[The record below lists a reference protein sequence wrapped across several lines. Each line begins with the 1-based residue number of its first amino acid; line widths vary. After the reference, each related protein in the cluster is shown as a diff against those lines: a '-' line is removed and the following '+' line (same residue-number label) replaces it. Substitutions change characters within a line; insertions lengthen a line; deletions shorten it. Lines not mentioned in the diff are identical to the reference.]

1 MYRPRLLSTTAE
13 RVNNGP
19 TEVGM
24 RTSVYGGAVLAGIA
38 LLSGSASRISG
49 QEPQSEPA
57 LVEVAEGTDLYIVE
71 LASPP
76 TADGTSLAQTRGEK
90 AAFRRDAANAG
101 VRFLERYA
109 YDGVFNGLSIR
120 TGSTRSQLARLAGV
134 KAVYPV
140 LEVAL
145 PDVEPGESPELFSA
159 LSLTGADAAQNELG
173 LTGAGVRVAVM
184 DTGLDYHHPAL
195 GGCFGPGCR
204 VVVGHDF
211 VGDAFNASDT
221 AATIPV
227 NPVPVPDNDPDDCQ
241 GHGTHVSG
249 IVGANDGATGL
260 KGVAPG
266 VTFGAYRVFGCD
278 GNTTSDVM
286 LAAMDRI
293 LADGADVLNMS
304 IGASFQWPQYP
315 TAQASDRLVRK
326 GVVVVASAGNSGANG
341 LYSLSA
347 PSVGEKVISVASFD
361 NIQTRARVFTI
372 SDDNRPI
379 SFNQATAA
387 PPAPGEG
394 SALMARTGTAT
405 SAADACDPLPV
416 GSLAGRIALIRR
428 GTCGFFVKATN
439 AQIAGAVAV
448 VIYNNVAGRQSITVA
463 GTPAVTIPVVSISD
477 TDGVLINNRL
487 ASGPVTLTWTHDVS
501 VTPFATGNTISG
513 FSSYGTSPN
522 LSLKPDVGAPG
533 GQIWSTYPLEKG
545 GFFNNSGTSMASPHV
560 AGAVA
565 LLLESRPHT
574 SPAAVRTLLQN
585 TALPKNW
592 FGNPLLGFLDNVHR
606 QGAGMVQIEDA
617 IRATTLVEPSRLA
630 LGESEG
636 GPATRELAL
645 RNDAPSAVTYE
656 LSHQAALATGP
667 NTFAPAFFNAP
678 AVVTFSAPSVTVPA
692 GGSATV
698 SVTIAP
704 NAGLAN
710 RSLYGGYVV
719 LTPVGGGQV
728 LRVPFSGFKGDYQA
742 IRALEPTRCGYPLLA
757 RVGGSTSCPGGPPAL
772 TLNGFTSQP
781 AGASYTMVATDIPV
795 ILLHLDHQVRRLRFD
810 VTEVATGKS
819 WHRALEDNYFGR
831 SSGATTFFAIGWD
844 GTTQAGR
851 KTYVVPNGQ
860 YQITVSVIKALGDD
874 NNPAHV
880 ESWVSPTITI
890 ARPPSPTP

>member
-1 MYRPRLLSTTAE
+1 L
-13 RVNNGP
+13 
-19 TEVGM
+19 
-24 RTSVYGGAVLAGIA
+24 GAALAGVA
-38 LLSGSASRISG
+38 LLSGMSIGISG
-49 QEPQSEPA
+49 QEPQGAQA
-57 LVEVAEGTDLYIVE
+57 LVEVAEGTNLYIVE

-76 TADGTSLAQTRGEK
+76 TADGTSLSQTRAEK
-90 AAFRRDAANAG
+90 AAFRRDAATVG
-101 VRFLERYA
+101 VKFQERYA

-120 TGSTRSQLARLAGV
+120 TGSTRSNLARVAGV

-140 LEVAL
+140 LDVAL
-145 PDVEPGESPELFSA
+145 PDMQPAESPELFSA
-159 LSLTGADAAQNELG
+159 LGLTGADAAQNELG
-173 LTGAGVRVAVM
+173 LTGTGVRVAVM

-221 AATIPV
+221 AASIPV
-227 NPVPVPDNDPDDCQ
+227 NPVPVPDADPDDCQ

-361 NIQTRARVFTI
+361 NTESRARVFTI

-387 PPAPGEG
+387 PPAPSEG
-394 SALMARTGTAT
+394 STLMARTGTAT
-405 SAADACDPLPV
+405 SAADACDPLAA

-439 AQIAGAVAV
+439 AQNAGAVGV

-487 ASGPVTLTWTHDVS
+487 AAGPVTLTWTSNVS
-501 VTPFATGNTISG
+501 VTPVATGNTVSG
-513 FSSYGTSPN
+513 FSSYGASPN
-522 LSLKPDVGAPG
+522 LSLKPDIGAPG

-545 GFFNNSGTSMASPHV
+545 AFFNNSGTSMASPHV

-565 LLLESRPHT
+565 LLLEARPRT
-574 SPAAVRTLLQN
+574 PPAAVRTLLQN

-592 FGNPLLGFLDNVHR
+592 WGNPALGFLDNVHR
-606 QGAGMVQIEDA
+606 QGAGMLQIEDA
-617 IRATTLVEPSRLA
+617 IRATTQIEPSRLA

-636 GPATRELAL
+636 AAATRELTI
-645 RNDAPSAVTYE
+645 RNDAAAAVTYQ
-656 LSHQAALATGP
+656 LSHAAALATGP
-667 NTFAPAFFNAP
+667 NTFVPAFFNAP
-678 AVVTFSAPSVTVPA
+678 ASVTFSAPSVTVPA
-692 GGSATV
+692 GGIATV
-698 SVTIAP
+698 SVTISP
-704 NAGLAN
+704 NAALAD

-728 LRVPFSGFKGDYQA
+728 HRVPFSGFKGDYQS
-742 IRALEPTRCGYPLLA
+742 IRVLEPTRCGYPLLA

-772 TLNGFTSQP
+772 TLTGFTSQP
-781 AGASYTMVATDIPV
+781 GGATYTMVGNDVPV
-795 ILLHLDHQVRRLRFD
+795 ILLHLDHQARRVRFD

-819 WHRALEDNYFGR
+819 WHRALQDEYPGR
-831 SSGATTFFAIGWD
+831 NSGPTSFFAIGWD

-860 YQITVSVIKALGDD
+860 YQITVTVDKALADGD
-874 NNPAHV
+874 NPAHT
-880 ESWVSPTITI
+880 ESWTSPTITI
-890 ARPPSPTP
+890 ARPPSTTP